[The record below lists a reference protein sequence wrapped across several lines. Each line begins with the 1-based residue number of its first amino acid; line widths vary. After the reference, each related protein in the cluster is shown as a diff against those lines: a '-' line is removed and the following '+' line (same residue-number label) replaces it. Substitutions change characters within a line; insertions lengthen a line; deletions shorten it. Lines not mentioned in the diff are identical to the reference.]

1 MLLASK
7 HHERF
12 LDLDLLKLDDYELT
26 RVVEDDHD
34 FHIYATLTDETCCCA
49 HCHKYGVVGFGRR
62 EQVVKD
68 LPRLGKRSSIYV
80 ETRRWRCKHCGKT
93 FYDELP
99 HVDEKRRMT
108 DRLVQW
114 IGEQAVRRT
123 YSSIADEVGVT
134 EGTIRLVFSEYVE
147 AKYSKMNFATPRWLG
162 IDEIYLIKPRCV
174 LTNVEKLTAFDIL
187 SNRNKTT
194 VADRLWR
201 LPDRSSV
208 ELVTI
213 DMWRPYRDAA
223 RDILPEATVVVD
235 KFHVVRL
242 LNAASETVRKALRSS
257 LTKHQRRG
265 LVNDRFLML
274 KRKNR
279 LSAQEQMMLSGWLE
293 NYPELA
299 MAYEV
304 KEAGYRIYD
313 AKTPE
318 QAQNAFVEWRAFVPQ
333 EMKGAFG
340 DFERAWK
347 NWQDEILNYFDF
359 RVTNAYTESLN
370 NLIRSTNRIGRGY
383 SFEALRAKV
392 LLSEG
397 PEKARQARPQF
408 QRMMSRDLEIK
419 RHDMRLPDRPSQNFG
434 TPLSTLPKIL
444 GDEQNGPVQS

>member
-1 MLLASK
+1 MNLLQ
-7 HHERF
+7 
-12 LDLDLLKLDDYELT
+12 LDDYKLI
-26 RVVEDDHD
+26 RVVEEDHD
-34 FHIYATLTDETCCCA
+34 FHIYAALADETT
-49 HCHKYGVVGFGRR
+49 HCQHCGKYGVVGFGRR
-62 EQVVKD
+62 EQVIKD

-80 ETRRWRCKHCGKT
+80 ETRRWRCKYCAKT
-93 FYDELP
+93 FFDTLP
-99 HVDEKRRMT
+99 AVDEKRRMT

-123 YSSIADEVGVT
+123 YSSVADEVGVT
-134 EGTIRLVFSEYVE
+134 EGTIRLVFSEYVQ
-147 AKYSKMNFATPRWLG
+147 AKYEKMNFATPRWLG

-187 SNRNKTT
+187 SNRNKVT
-194 VADRLWR
+194 VTDRLWR
-201 LPDRSSV
+201 LPDRWSV

-223 RDILPEATVVVD
+223 QAVLPNATVVVD

-274 KRKNR
+274 KRQNR
-279 LSAQEQMMLSGWLE
+279 LSGQEQMMLSGWLE

-313 AKTPE
+313 ARTRE
-318 QAQNAFVEWRAFVPQ
+318 QALDAFTAWKASVPQ

-340 DFERAWK
+340 DFQRAFE
-347 NWQDEILNYFDF
+347 NWQTEILNYFDH
-359 RVTNAYTESLN
+359 RATNAYTESLN

-392 LLSEG
+392 LLAEG
-397 PEKARQARPQF
+397 PEKVQQARPRF
-408 QRMMSRDLEIK
+408 QKKLSQDFEITS
-419 RHDMRLPDRPSQNFG
+419 HAMRKPDGSSKHFG

-444 GDEQNGPVQS
+444 DDEENVSDQL